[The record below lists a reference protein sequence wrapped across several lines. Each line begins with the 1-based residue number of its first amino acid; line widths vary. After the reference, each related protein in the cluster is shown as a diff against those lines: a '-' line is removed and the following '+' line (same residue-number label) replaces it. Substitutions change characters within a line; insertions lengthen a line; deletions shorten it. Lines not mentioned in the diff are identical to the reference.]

1 VSAVSDEREYAA
13 GIRGGVTAR
22 LAGQPHRVMHYWTP
36 RFGQGWEDGWNV
48 ADKLAPDATERAL
61 IADDHRAHQGDLRY
75 EPVSPAARALAL
87 DVAEGTV
94 R

>member
-22 LAGQPHRVMHYWTP
+22 LAGQPHRARTGS

-48 ADKLAPDATERAL
+48 ADKLAPDPVERAL
-61 IADDHRAHQGDLRY
+61 IDQDHRVHRGDLCY
-75 EPVSPAARALAL
+75 EPVSRAARALAL
-87 DVAEGTV
+87 DVAESG